1 MWSLFYRNERRTGN
15 KSTAIVCF
23 MLPPNFS
30 RAQWFGASSSP
41 SQGRNYTS
49 HLTFFPKFALVLVL
63 TKKPLSLLLLIP
75 CASIFFK
82 EETKLVDFTQY
93 KLGIQIFSRHVT
105 RQLDKILENC
115 RLKNSSKYL
124 LQNGPSLMNGTRW
137 LWYFNKAIRYIIRNV
152 STNTFNSISHLL
164 ASI

>member
-82 EETKLVDFTQY
+82 EETKVKTRWFYALQTWNSNSDIY
-93 KLGIQIFSRHVT
+93 LDSRHVT
-105 RQLDKILENC
+105 RQLDKIDKIVKNC
-115 RLKNSSKYL
+115 RLKNISKYL
-124 LQNGPSLMNGTRW
+124 LQNRPSHHEWDAMTLI
-137 LWYFNKAIRYIIRNV
+137 FQ
-152 STNTFNSISHLL
+152 
-164 ASI
+164 